1 MWQMLN
7 KLPESELLTPFMAVP
22 RIIASSNSQLGLHL
36 ADVLR
41 TMKDLRPAVLHLLN
55 YLGQPLGT
63 NAQILADIREEEWV
77 AATEALTTPVSP
89 DTNQTKSGNQRRRE
103 KRRNGDSN
111 VKPGPDWVQFL
122 VQQCFEVSLKELPLE
137 ECVIAEADG
146 TRTYPIFYDEE
157 TDLPFTP
164 CSADEAAREE
174 CITKYNLFTRR
185 VADQKE
191 VQLICHL
198 AAKEFDALTAKI
210 TVVQGDKQYALTIVN
225 DSGCVTIDRAKS
237 FCAHAMVSGLPFLVR
252 NMMLDVRFRNFPSV
266 RGDPENTVNRV
277 LFYFA
282 FPILAPHTNTPMAL
296 LCVLDNKPRKSIT
309 TKQYTILKKLAE
321 ILTALWDD

>member
-1 MWQMLN
+1 MLN
-7 KLPESELLTPFMAVP
+7 KLPEPELLTPFMAVP
-22 RIIASSNSQLGLHL
+22 YIIASSNSQLGLHL

-63 NAQILADIREEEWV
+63 NAQILADIREEE
-77 AATEALTTPVSP
+77 
-89 DTNQTKSGNQRRRE
+89 
-103 KRRNGDSN
+103 
-111 VKPGPDWVQFL
+111 
-122 VQQCFEVSLKELPLE
+122 
-137 ECVIAEADG
+137 
-146 TRTYPIFYDEE
+146 
-157 TDLPFTP
+157 
-164 CSADEAAREE
+164 
-174 CITKYNLFTRR
+174 